1 MGLLA
6 NYKKSEV
13 VIKKERFESNF
24 DYAEFNEEDKESL
37 IELEKKAL
45 HTGNLLRENLK
56 ELGDVF
62 LEAHKIF
69 SNNKNGMFGKWYES
83 LGFKKDFVY
92 LCLDRRQLSIQYN
105 SKEIYKLPDRIIKDI
120 KKIEKE
126 NEEVVVEILEAEN
139 LREKLKEIK
148 ESLNQNRTK
157 ENKDLRKEKIREK
170 LIKISK
176 IINSNVFSDE
186 KLLRLENIL
195 LRLEEEIL

>member
-1 MGLLA
+1 
-6 NYKKSEV
+6 
-13 VIKKERFESNF
+13 
-24 DYAEFNEEDKESL
+24 
-37 IELEKKAL
+37 
-45 HTGNLLRENLK
+45 
-56 ELGDVF
+56 
-62 LEAHKIF
+62 
-69 SNNKNGMFGKWYES
+69 MFGKWYES